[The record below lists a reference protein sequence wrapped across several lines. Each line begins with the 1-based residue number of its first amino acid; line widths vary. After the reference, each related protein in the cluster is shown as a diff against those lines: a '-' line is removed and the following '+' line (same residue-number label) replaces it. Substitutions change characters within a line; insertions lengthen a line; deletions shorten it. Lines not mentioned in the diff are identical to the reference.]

1 LQAGRPGLAKVA
13 LAAFFWKIRRG
24 APIERSPHFS
34 QREFPM
40 FKALI
45 AFCLSRRPIVVLG
58 LVMFVAAGFIAF
70 KLLNIEAYP
79 NPTPVILEVTAQAPG
94 LSAEEMERYYTIP
107 MEIGLYTTPGIE
119 VIRSTSFY
127 GLSFVRVSFKYGVD
141 YFFAYAQASIA
152 LQQNVNLPGGLV
164 PSIQENSSTGEIYR
178 YQVVGPPHFGIAN
191 LRTVQDWIVARRLL
205 TIPGIA
211 MINSWG
217 GPTKEFQVEV
227 DPHKLE
233 AYSVTVPQILTA
245 LGNANINVGG
255 REIRIGQ
262 QSINIRGV
270 GLIDDGGND
279 DLRQGYKVGDIEN
292 VVLAQSNGVPVLVRD
307 VGKVSIGYRP
317 RLGILGRGYRVQNEA
332 VDQDDVV
339 GSIVVMR
346 RTEQTAQMIP
356 LVQAAIEKINHD
368 GSLPPGVH
376 VAPYYD
382 RSHLIALTT
391 HTVLH
396 NLIFGCLLVFLIQWI
411 FLGDL
416 RSATI
421 VGLNIPFALFFAT
434 ILLVIQGESA
444 NLLSVGA
451 VDFGIIVDSAV
462 ILVENIFKNFQRD
475 AEERRSLLQ
484 RLGEGF
490 WGVDPTRNPADAT
503 PARGWTDRLR
513 LILISAL
520 QVDNAVLF
528 SGLITVAGFV
538 PLFTMQGVEG
548 QIFGPMARTYGYAL
562 AGALISTFTITPVIS
577 SMLLPKNVRE
587 VETIIVRF
595 LHRIYNPT
603 LRFALSHRLL
613 VVGLELALSIGTFT
627 LIAPR
632 LGSEFLPHL
641 EEGNFWI
648 RASMPITLSLQDG
661 EAATKKMREILMRHP
676 EVTTVVS
683 QHGRPDD
690 GSDASPFSNVEL
702 FAPLKPFDEWPKG
715 MTKDI
720 LTNQIQEEFNNELPG
735 VIFNFSQYIED
746 NIEEGISGVK
756 GVNSVKIVGPNLQVI
771 TNLAEQ
777 IRDQMSQVRGVT
789 DLGIFPVLGQPNLNI
804 KVDRAKA
811 ARYGLNSGDVNAV
824 VQATMGGAVATSV
837 LEGDRQFDLVVRYTP
852 EYRDSIDKIRNIKVA
867 YQTASGANAYIP
879 LSELATITL
888 DTGAAWVYHESM
900 QRFIP
905 VKFSVRGRDLGGTVE
920 EAQERIAKNVKLPS
934 GYHLVWAGEYGD
946 LQAAKARLYVI
957 VPISFVLIAGAL
969 YGLFNNFLDCI
980 LALAGIP
987 DAIVGGIL
995 ALYISGLH
1003 FSISAAIGFVSL
1015 FGVSVMDGI
1024 LMITFYN
1031 HERALGF
1038 SPMESMYRAASTRMR
1053 PLLMTALSA
1062 CIGLFPAAISTGI
1075 GSQVQ
1080 RPLATVIVGG
1090 MLVGPIMLLIAVPAL
1105 RLIFLSHEHHPISAI
1120 EAG

>member
-1 LQAGRPGLAKVA
+1 
-13 LAAFFWKIRRG
+13 
-24 APIERSPHFS
+24 
-34 QREFPM
+34 M
-40 FKALI
+40 FKSLL

-58 LVMFVAAGFIAF
+58 LLLFAGAGFIAF
-70 KLLNIEAYP
+70 RMLNIEAYP
-79 NPTPVILEVTAQAPG
+79 NPTPVILEITAQAPG
-94 LSAEEMERYYTIP
+94 LSAEEMERYYTLP
-107 MEIGLYTTPGIE
+107 TEIGLYTTPGID

-127 GLSFVRVSFKYGVD
+127 GLSFVRVTFKYGVD
-141 YFFAYAQASIA
+141 YNFAYAQASVA
-152 LQQNVNLPGGLV
+152 MQQNVSLPGGLV
-164 PSIQENSSTGEIYR
+164 PTIQANSSTGEIYR
-178 YQVVGPPHFGIAN
+178 YQVVGPPHFGITN

-211 MINSWG
+211 AVNSWG

-233 AYSVTVPQILTA
+233 AYNVTVPQVLTA
-245 LGNANINVGG
+245 LGNANLNVGG

-279 DLRQGYKVGDIEN
+279 DLRQGYKVDDIEN
-292 VVLAQSNGVPVLVRD
+292 VVLAQADGVPVLVRD
-307 VGKVSIGYRP
+307 VGKVSVGFRP
-317 RLGILGRGYRVQNEA
+317 RLGILGKDQ
-332 VDQDDVV
+332 QDDVV
-339 GSIVVMR
+339 GAIVVMR
-346 RTEQTAQMIP
+346 RTETTSDMLP
-356 LVQAAIEKINHD
+356 KVKAALDKVNHD
-368 GSLPPGVH
+368 GSLPPGVK
-376 VAPYYD
+376 VVPYYD
-382 RSHLIALTT
+382 RSALIALTT
-391 HTVLH
+391 NTVLH

-411 FLGDL
+411 FLGNL

-462 ILVENIFKNFQRD
+462 ILVENIFRNFQRD
-475 AEERRSLLQ
+475 PEERQSLLH
-484 RLGEGF
+484 RLAEGS
-490 WGVDPTRNPADAT
+490 WGPDPTRSAEHTAPAH
-503 PARGWTDRLR
+503 RWSDRLR
-513 LILISAL
+513 LILISAM
-520 QVDNAVLF
+520 QVDKAVLF
-528 SGLITVAGFV
+528 SALITVAGFV

-562 AGALISTFTITPVIS
+562 AGALIATFTVTPVIAS
-577 SMLLPKNVRE
+577 LLLPKNVKE
-587 VETIIVRF
+587 AETIIVRL
-595 LHRIYNPT
+595 LHRIYNPA
-603 LRFALSHRLL
+603 LRFSLNHRAL
-613 VVGLELALSIGTFT
+613 VVGMELTLSLGTFF

-661 EAATKKMREILMRHP
+661 EAATRKMREILLRHP
-676 EVTTVVS
+676 EVLTVVS

-715 MTKDI
+715 LTKDK
-720 LTNQIQEEFNNELPG
+720 LTSQIQEDFNNELPG
-735 VIFNFSQYIED
+735 VVFNFSQYIED

-756 GVNSVKIVGPNLQVI
+756 GVNSVKIVGPNLQTI
-771 TNLAEQ
+771 TELAEQ
-777 IRDQMSQVRGVT
+777 VRDQMSRVRGVA

-811 ARYGLNSGDVNAV
+811 ARYGLNSGDVNSV
-824 VQATMGGAVATSV
+824 IQAAMGGAVATSV
-837 LEGDRQFDLVVRYTP
+837 LEGDRQFELVVRYTP
-852 EYRDSIDKIRNIKVA
+852 EYRDSIEKVRNVKVA
-867 YQTASGANAYIP
+867 YQTPTGANAYIP

-888 DTGAAWVYHESM
+888 DTGAAWIYHESV

-920 EAQERIAKNVKLPS
+920 EAQQRIANNVKLPP
-934 GYHLVWAGEYGD
+934 GYRLVWAGEFGD
-946 LQAAKARLYVI
+946 LQEAKKRLEII
-957 VPISFVLIAGAL
+957 VPISFLLIAGAL
-969 YGLFNNFLDCI
+969 YSLFNNLRDCL

-987 DAIVGGIL
+987 DAVVGGIL

-1024 LMITFYN
+1024 LMITFYE
-1031 HERALGF
+1031 HERAKGLA
-1038 SPMESMYRAASTRMR
+1038 PVESMYRAASTRMR

-1080 RPLATVIVGG
+1080 RPVATVIVGG
-1090 MLVGPIMLLIAVPAL
+1090 MLVGPVMLLLAVPAL
-1105 RLIFLSHEHHPISAI
+1105 RMIFLGRDNHPAS
-1120 EAG
+1120 EVQSG

>member
-1 LQAGRPGLAKVA
+1 
-13 LAAFFWKIRRG
+13 
-24 APIERSPHFS
+24 
-34 QREFPM
+34 M
-40 FKALI
+40 FKSLL
-45 AFCLSRRPIVVLG
+45 AFCLSRRAIVVLG
-58 LVMFVAAGFIAF
+58 LLLFAGAGLVAF
-70 KLLNIEAYP
+70 KMLNIEAYP
-79 NPTPVILEVTAQAPG
+79 NPTPVILEITSQAPG
-94 LSAEEMERYYTIP
+94 LSAEDMERYYTIP
-107 MEIGLYTTPGIE
+107 TEIGLYTTPGID

-141 YFFAYAQASIA
+141 YNFAYAQASVA
-152 LQQNVNLPGGLV
+152 MQQNVSLPGGQV
-164 PSIQENSSTGEIYR
+164 PNIQANSSTGEIYR
-178 YQVVGPPHFGIAN
+178 YQVVGPKHFGITN

-211 MINSWG
+211 AVNSWG

-233 AYSVTVPQILTA
+233 AYSVTIPQILTA
-245 LGNANINVGG
+245 LGNANVNVGG

-262 QSINIRGV
+262 QSVNIRGV
-270 GLIDDGGND
+270 GLIDDGGNYD
-279 DLRQGYKVGDIEN
+279 VAQGYKVDDIEN
-292 VVLAQSNGVPVLVRD
+292 VVLTQENGVPVLMKD
-307 VGKVSIGYRP
+307 VGKVSVGYRP
-317 RLGILGRGYRVQNEA
+317 RLGILGRDNQS
-332 VDQDDVV
+332 DVV
-339 GSIVVMR
+339 GAIVVQR
-346 RTEQTAQMIP
+346 RTEKTADMIP
-356 LVQAAIEKINHD
+356 QVESAIEKLNHD
-368 GSLPPGVH
+368 GSLPPGVK
-376 VAPYYD
+376 VVPFYD
-382 RSHLIALTT
+382 RSSLIALTT

-411 FLGDL
+411 FLGNL
-416 RSATI
+416 RSAVI

-434 ILLVIQGESA
+434 ILLVILGESA

-462 ILVENIFKNFQRD
+462 ILVENIFRNFQRNK
-475 AEERRSLLQ
+475 EERQGLLQ
-484 RLGEGF
+484 RLTQGH
-490 WGVDPTRNPADAT
+490 WGPDPTRLAPEAVT
-503 PARGWTDRLR
+503 PGHGWTDRLR

-520 QVDNAVLF
+520 QVDKAVLF
-528 SGLITVAGFV
+528 SALITVAGFV

-562 AGALISTFTITPVIS
+562 AGALIATFTVTPVIAS
-577 SMLLPKNVRE
+577 FLLPERVKE
-587 VETIIVRF
+587 TETIVVRF
-595 LHRIYNPT
+595 LHRIYNPA
-603 LRFALSHRLL
+603 LRFSLNHRAL
-613 VVGLELALSIGTFT
+613 VVGIELAISLGTFF

-648 RASMPITLSLQDG
+648 RASMPTTLSLEDG
-661 EAATKKMREILMRHP
+661 EAASQKMREILLRHP
-676 EVTTVVS
+676 EVLTVVS

-702 FAPLKPFDEWPKG
+702 FAPLKPLDEWPRG
-715 MTKDI
+715 LTKEK
-720 LTNQIQEEFNNELPG
+720 LTEQVQAEFDNELPG
-735 VIFNFSQYIED
+735 IVFNFSQYIED

-756 GVNSVKIVGPNLQVI
+756 GVNSVKIVGPNLETLTQ
-771 TNLAEQ
+771 LAEKV
-777 IRDQMSQVRGVT
+777 RDQMNGVRGIT

-811 ARYGLNSGDVNAV
+811 ARYGLNSGDVNSV
-824 VQATMGGAVATSV
+824 IQAAMGGAVATSV

-852 EYRDSIDKIRNIKVA
+852 AYRDTIDKIRAIKVA
-867 YQTASGANAYIP
+867 YTTASGANAYIP
-879 LSELATITL
+879 LSELATISL
-888 DTGAAWVYHESM
+888 DTGAAWIYHESV

-920 EAQERIAKNVKLPS
+920 EAQQQISRNVQLPS
-934 GYHLVWAGEYGD
+934 GYRLVWAGEFGD
-946 LQAAKARLYVI
+946 LQEAKKRLEII
-957 VPISFVLIAGAL
+957 VPISFILIAGAL
-969 YGLFNNFLDCI
+969 YSLFNNFRDSI

-987 DAIVGGIL
+987 DAVVGGIL
-995 ALYISGLH
+995 ALYLSGQN

-1031 HERALGF
+1031 HERSQGLTPVDA
-1038 SPMESMYRAASTRMR
+1038 MYRAASTRMR
-1053 PLLMTALSA
+1053 PLLMTSLSA

-1090 MLVGPIMLLIAVPAL
+1090 MLLGPVMLLLAVPAL
-1105 RLIFLSHEHHPISAI
+1105 RMIFIGRDEHPHPES
-1120 EAG
+1120 EDLL

>member
-1 LQAGRPGLAKVA
+1 
-13 LAAFFWKIRRG
+13 
-24 APIERSPHFS
+24 
-34 QREFPM
+34 
-40 FKALI
+40 
-45 AFCLSRRPIVVLG
+45 
-58 LVMFVAAGFIAF
+58 
-70 KLLNIEAYP
+70 
-79 NPTPVILEVTAQAPG
+79 
-94 LSAEEMERYYTIP
+94 

-141 YFFAYAQASIA
+141 YYFAYSQAAVA
-152 LQQNVNLPGGLV
+152 LAQNVNLPGNQV
-164 PSIQENSSTGEIYR
+164 PSIQANSSTGEIYR
-178 YQVVGPPHFGIAN
+178 YQVVGPPHFGIIN

-211 MINSWG
+211 AINSWG

-270 GLIDDGGND
+270 GLIDDGGSD
-279 DLRQGYKVGDIEN
+279 DLREGYKVDDIEN
-292 VVLAQSNGVPVLVRD
+292 VVLSQENGVPVLMKD
-307 VGKVSIGYRP
+307 VGKVSVGYRP
-317 RLGILGRGYRVQNEA
+317 RLGILGR
-332 VDQDDVV
+332 DTHDDVV
-339 GSIVVMR
+339 GAIVVQR
-346 RTEQTAQMIP
+346 RTEKTADMIP
-356 LVQAAIEKINHD
+356 KVKAEIDRINHD
-368 GSLPPGVH
+368 GSLPPGVK
-376 VAPYYD
+376 VVPFYD
-382 RSHLIALTT
+382 RSSLIALTT

-396 NLIFGCLLVFLIQWI
+396 NLIFGCVLVFLIQWI
-411 FLGDL
+411 FLGNL
-416 RSATI
+416 RSALI
-421 VGLNIPFALFFAT
+421 VGINIPFALFFAT
-434 ILLVIQGESA
+434 ILLVILGESA

-462 ILVENIFKNFQRD
+462 ILVENIFRNFQRNH
-475 AEERRSLLQ
+475 EERQELLD
-484 RLGEGF
+484 RLAKGA
-490 WGVDPTRNPADAT
+490 WGPDPTQIADPAM
-503 PARGWTDRLR
+503 PGHGWTHRLR

-520 QVDNAVLF
+520 QVDKAVLF
-528 SGLITVAGFV
+528 SALITVAGFV

-562 AGALISTFTITPVIS
+562 AGALIATFTVTPVIAS
-577 SMLLPKNVRE
+577 FLLPARVKE
-587 VETIIVRF
+587 VETIVVRT
-595 LHRIYNPT
+595 LHRLYDPA
-603 LRFALSHRLL
+603 LRFALSHRAL
-613 VVGLELALSIGTFT
+613 VVGIELAISLGTFF

-648 RASMPITLSLQDG
+648 RASMPITLSLEDG
-661 EAATKKMREILMRHP
+661 EAATRKMREILMRHP
-676 EVTTVVS
+676 EVLTVVS

-702 FAPLKPFDEWPKG
+702 FAPLKPFDEWPRSLDKE
-715 MTKDI
+715 K
-720 LTNQIQEEFNNELPG
+720 LTAQIQTEFNNELPG

-756 GVNSVKIVGPNLQVI
+756 GVNSVKIVGPNLEVL
-771 TNLAEQ
+771 TKLAEQ
-777 IRDQMSQVRGVT
+777 VRDQMSQVRGVT

-804 KVDRAKA
+804 KVDREKA
-811 ARYGLNSGDVNAV
+811 ARYGLNSGDVNSV
-824 VQATMGGAVATSV
+824 IQAAMGGAVASQV

-852 EYRDSIDKIRNIKVA
+852 EYRDGIDKIRNIKVA
-867 YQTASGANAYIP
+867 YTTASGGTAYIP
-879 LSELATITL
+879 LSELATVSL
-888 DTGAAWVYHESM
+888 DTGAAWIYHESV

-920 EAQERIAKNVKLPS
+920 DAQQRITNNVKLPS
-934 GYHLVWAGEYGD
+934 GYHLIWAGEFGD
-946 LQAAKARLYVI
+946 LQKAKKRLEII
-957 VPISFVLIAGAL
+957 VPISFILIAGAL
-969 YGLFNNFLDCI
+969 YSLFNNFRDSI

-995 ALYISGLH
+995 ALYVSGH
-1003 FSISAAIGFVSL
+1003 NFSISAAIGFVSL

-1031 HERALGF
+1031 QERAHGF
-1038 SPMESMYRAASTRMR
+1038 APADAMYRAASTRMR

-1062 CIGLFPAAISTGI
+1062 CIGLLPAAISTGI

-1090 MLVGPIMLLIAVPAL
+1090 MLVGPVMLLLAVPAL
-1105 RLIFLSHEHHPISAI
+1105 RMIFLGGENHLGANHS
-1120 EAG
+1120 EAKEPQ

>member
-1 LQAGRPGLAKVA
+1 
-13 LAAFFWKIRRG
+13 
-24 APIERSPHFS
+24 
-34 QREFPM
+34 M
-40 FKALI
+40 FKSLL

-58 LVMFVAAGFIAF
+58 LVLFTGAGFIAF
-70 KLLNIEAYP
+70 KMLNIEAYP
-79 NPTPVILEVTAQAPG
+79 NPTPVILEITAQAPG
-94 LSAEEMERYYTIP
+94 LSAEEMERYYTLP
-107 MEIGLYTTPGIE
+107 MEIGLYTTPGID

-141 YFFAYAQASIA
+141 YNFAYAQASVA
-152 LQQNVNLPGGLV
+152 MQQNVTLPGGLV
-164 PSIQENSSTGEIYR
+164 PTIQANSSTGEIYR
-178 YQVVGPPHFGIAN
+178 YQVLGPPHFGITN

-211 MINSWG
+211 AVNSWG
-217 GPTKEFQVEV
+217 GPTKEFQVEA

-233 AYSVTVPQILTA
+233 AYSVTVPQVLTA
-245 LGNANINVGG
+245 LGNSNLNVGG
-255 REIRIGQ
+255 REIRVGQ

-270 GLIDDGGND
+270 GLIDDGGSD
-279 DLRQGYKVGDIEN
+279 DLRQGYKVDDIEN
-292 VVLAQSNGVPVLVRD
+292 VVLSQANGVPVLIRD
-307 VGKVSIGYRP
+307 VAKVSVGYRP
-317 RLGILGRGYRVQNEA
+317 RLGILGKDE
-332 VDQDDVV
+332 QDDVV
-339 GSIVVMR
+339 GAIVVMR
-346 RTEQTAQMIP
+346 RTETTSDMLP
-356 LVQAAIEKINHD
+356 KVKAAIEKINRD
-368 GSLPPGVH
+368 GSLPPGVK
-376 VAPYYD
+376 VVPYYD
-382 RSHLIALTT
+382 RSALIALTT

-411 FLGDL
+411 FLGNL

-434 ILLVIQGESA
+434 ILLVLQHESA

-475 AEERRSLLQ
+475 PEERRSLLE
-484 RLGEGF
+484 RLAKGS
-490 WGVDPTRNPADAT
+490 WGPDPTRASEPTTAVH
-503 PARGWTDRLR
+503 GWTDRLR
-513 LILISAL
+513 LILISAM
-520 QVDNAVLF
+520 QVDKAVLF
-528 SGLITVAGFV
+528 SALITVAGFV

-562 AGALISTFTITPVIS
+562 AGALIATFTVTPVIAS
-577 SMLLPKNVRE
+577 LLLPKNVKE
-587 VETIIVRF
+587 AETVVVRL
-595 LHRIYNPT
+595 LHRIYNPA
-603 LRFALSHRLL
+603 LRFSLNHRAL
-613 VVGLELALSIGTFT
+613 VVGLELTLSLGTFF
-627 LIAPR
+627 LIAPK

-648 RASMPITLSLQDG
+648 RASMPITLSLEDG
-661 EAATKKMREILMRHP
+661 EAATRKMREILRRHP
-676 EVTTVVS
+676 EVLTVVS

-690 GSDASPFSNVEL
+690 GSDAAPFSNVEL

-715 MTKDI
+715 LTKDK

-735 VIFNFSQYIED
+735 VVFNFSQYIED

-756 GVNSVKIVGPNLQVI
+756 GVNSVKIVGPNLQTI
-771 TNLAEQ
+771 TNLADQ
-777 IRDQMSQVRGVT
+777 VRDQMSQVRGIT

-824 VQATMGGAVATSV
+824 VQASMGGAIATSV

-852 EYRDSIDKIRNIKVA
+852 EYRDSIEKIRNIKVG
-867 YQTASGANAYIP
+867 YQTPSGANAYIP
-879 LSELATITL
+879 LSELANITL
-888 DTGAAWVYHESM
+888 DTGAAWVYHESV

-920 EAQERIAKNVKLPS
+920 EAQTRIADKVKLPP
-934 GYHLVWAGEYGD
+934 GYRLIWAGEFGD
-946 LQAAKARLYVI
+946 LQEAKKRLEII
-957 VPISFVLIAGAL
+957 VPISFILIAGAL
-969 YGLFNNFLDCI
+969 YSLFNNFRDSL

-987 DAIVGGIL
+987 DAVVGGIL

-1024 LMITFYN
+1024 LMITFYE
-1031 HERALGF
+1031 HERAKGLV
-1038 SPMESMYRAASTRMR
+1038 PVEAMYRAASTRMR

-1090 MLVGPIMLLIAVPAL
+1090 MLVGPVMLLLAVPAL
-1105 RLIFLSHEHHPISAI
+1105 RMIFLGQDTHPPS
-1120 EAG
+1120 EVRL